1 MDAIRGKISVG
12 NAWTGVK
19 PLISRSELIDFCNST
34 LDASRFRDVSVN
46 GVQVEGAATIDR
58 VATAVSVSERIIQ
71 SAIDWRATMLLVHH
85 GLFWGERAGPV
96 VGPLRNRLR
105 LLLQSDLNLACYHLP
120 LDAHPEIGN
129 NVLLARALELEII
142 EPFAEVAGQP
152 IGVIAATDPLELAA
166 LATRVAGVTERT
178 PTVLHGGPDEILR
191 IGILS
196 GSGYS
201 ALEEAASRGCQALVT
216 GDVREPT
223 MALAKEL
230 GVSVIAGGHEATER
244 LGIQALGALLARD
257 FDVETRF
264 FGDPN
269 PI

>member
-1 MDAIRGKISVG
+1 M
-12 NAWTGVK
+12 
-19 PLISRSELIDFCNST
+19 ISRTELIDFCTSS
-34 LDASRFRDVSVN
+34 LDATRFRDASLN
-46 GVQVEGAATIDR
+46 GLQVEGAATIDR
-58 VATAVSVSERIIQ
+58 VATAVSVSERVIQ
-71 SAIDWRATMLLVHH
+71 EAIDWNATMLLVHH

-96 VGPLRNRLR
+96 AGPLRNRLR
-105 LLLQSDLNLACYHLP
+105 LFLEADLNLGAYHLP

-129 NVLLARALELEII
+129 NVLLAKALELDVI

-152 IGVIAATDPLELAA
+152 IGVIAATAQPLSLYALAA
-166 LATRVAGVTERT
+166 RVNGVTERT
-178 PTVLHGGPDEILR
+178 PTILRGGPDEILR

-201 ALEEAASRGCQALVT
+201 ALEEAASQGCQALVT

-223 MALAKEL
+223 MALAREL

-244 LGIQALGALLARD
+244 LGIQALGDLLTRD
-257 FDVETRF
+257 FEVQTKF
-264 FGDPN
+264 FSDPN